1 MMMMMIMIMIPSS
14 FAKFILGT
22 FGDWYLGG
30 WGKLGIYNDDD
41 DNDDSTDN
49 DDGIPD
55 EYQNY

>member
-1 MMMMMIMIMIPSS
+1 MMMMMMMIPSS